1 MWNLLCNLLW
11 AEVTDK
17 SNQDTS
23 DKLGHSDFLLLFCD

>member
-1 MWNLLCNLLW
+1 MQNLPCNLLW

-23 DKLGHSDFLLLFCD
+23 GKLGHWDFFLLFCD